1 MAHLD
6 RQWRQLEPGPGAHQP
21 GDFDFTVCT
30 FNVLAEGLEP
40 RGCAVTFEQRKQGLL
55 DEIARS
61 QADIVCLQEVD
72 HFDDFFSPELSA
84 SGYEGYFVP
93 KTKGPPKESVLGV
106 TEGQAIFVRSDRLR
120 VQKATCWTS
129 IDLKQKK
136 WQRKITPA
144 WRKQTRTRS
153 SVELEEV
160 FGTEKALQEVPQVV
174 LGLFL
179 CPRGMDEMPFLVT
192 NMHLKSRVSDEQLG
206 RAGMSHAEFK
216 HFQLEYFLQAACQAA
231 EELGTGFPV
240 LCCGDM
246 NLNLLGDREAAALVA
261 RNGFADSW
269 ATLVGDG
276 DRPPVDFILKRD
288 PTDARLVPKAALESP
303 TIESRQPL
311 PNLLYPSDHL
321 LRAVKLCLRA

>member
-1 MAHLD
+1 M
-6 RQWRQLEPGPGAHQP
+6 
-21 GDFDFTVCT
+21 
-30 FNVLAEGLEP
+30 
-40 RGCAVTFEQRKQGLL
+40 

-246 NLNLLGDREAAALVA
+246 NLNLLGQ
-261 RNGFADSW
+261 GF
-269 ATLVGDG
+269 
-276 DRPPVDFILKRD
+276 
-288 PTDARLVPKAALESP
+288 
-303 TIESRQPL
+303 
-311 PNLLYPSDHL
+311 
-321 LRAVKLCLRA
+321 RAWG